1 MPQTEVMALESLAM
15 ALTLRGEVA
24 EAEPWIDRATQA
36 ARQASSRR
44 YLSID
49 LLLRAHCRQAQ
60 GRGAEART
68 LLAEALELAQQTG
81 IGFIGPSLYAALA
94 LASDDPA
101 ERRRCL
107 AEGEALLAGDC
118 LAHARLMF
126 YRDAIDAELA
136 AGHLEAALRHA
147 DALEACA
154 QAEPLAVARLGAAR
168 ARALVALRRDG
179 ASAPLVAEL
188 RRLADDLRRVGMGA
202 MARGIEV
209 ALTGV

>member
-1 MPQTEVMALESLAM
+1 
-15 ALTLRGEVA
+15 VA
-24 EAEPWIDRATQA
+24 EAEPWIERATRA

-49 LLLRAHCRQAQ
+49 LLLLAHCRQAQ
-60 GRGAEART
+60 GRCDEARA
-68 LLAEALELAQQTG
+68 LLAEALELAQQNG
-81 IGFIGPSLYAALA
+81 IGFIGASLYAALA

-101 ERRRCL
+101 QRRRCL
-107 AEGEALLAGDC
+107 EQGEALLAGDC

-126 YRDAIDAELA
+126 HRDAIDAELA
-136 AGHLEAALRHA
+136 AGRPEAALRHA

-154 QAEPLAVARLGAAR
+154 RDEPLAVAQLGAAR

-188 RRLADDLRRVGMGA
+188 RRLADELARVGMGA

-209 ALTGV
+209 ALRGA